1 MLYWG
6 QFYVC
11 AYVLKHTHMYSYT
24 YCVSYNV
31 YSCIIWH
38 HVVHDRMSRNK
49 MVNEWC
55 QFFSILHQSWLLCA
69 FCVMQTAESAP
80 EQVSNCKSCG
90 KQVFQMEQIKAER
103 AVWHK
108 NCFRCTECNKQLTWV
123 PFRWCLGALEL
134 WQVVKI
140 GSHVGICLEGWK
152 FYLLYLNISSH

>member
-1 MLYWG
+1 
-6 QFYVC
+6 
-11 AYVLKHTHMYSYT
+11 
-24 YCVSYNV
+24 
-31 YSCIIWH
+31 
-38 HVVHDRMSRNK
+38 MS
-49 MVNEWC
+49 V
-55 QFFSILHQSWLLCA
+55 FSILHQSWLLCA

-152 FYLLYLNISSH
+152 FYLLYLNISSHLCPLYLKRNIFLLWIQRITLKVQDNSIIFIIS